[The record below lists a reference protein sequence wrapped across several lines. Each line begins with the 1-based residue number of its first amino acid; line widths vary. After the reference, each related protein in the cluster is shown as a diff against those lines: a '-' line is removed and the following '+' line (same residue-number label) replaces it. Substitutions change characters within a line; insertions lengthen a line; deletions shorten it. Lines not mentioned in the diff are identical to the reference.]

1 MWYKG
6 INFAP
11 RNTDEAPETTET
23 KQVEVF
29 QVCSLKY

>member
-11 RNTDEAPETTET
+11 RKTNEAFETTET
-23 KQVEVF
+23 NRAEVF
-29 QVCSLKY
+29 QVCSLEY